1 MVHRYHILPTL
12 NLYRAKSST
21 TATRRTHSPSNLLNH
36 VTIKPFHAAYRPAV
50 HVCLC
55 CAVTSTLDSD
65 FPTATTSGS
74 KSYLISTSFIWM
86 GRPRHVNPHHDEWK
100 VFRHLPSVG
109 HCVSLPSSTLPV
121 HSEKLKHSCWTCW
134 NWMNE
139 WRTKSSFRFCSWHPV
154 VVCVFC
160 CCWKLSCP
168 RSRTTIARLSSVAA
182 SQWGARANLVFELF
196 SALCK

>member
-12 NLYRAKSST
+12 NLYRAKSYT

-74 KSYLISTSFIWM
+74 KSYLISTSFICM

-100 VFRHLPSVG
+100 VFRHLPN
-109 HCVSLPSSTLPV
+109 HPYSLTPRGQSAIVFHYPPPPSPSTP
-121 HSEKLKHSCWTCW
+121 
-134 NWMNE
+134 
-139 WRTKSSFRFCSWHPV
+139 KSSSIH
-154 VVCVFC
+154 
-160 CCWKLSCP
+160 
-168 RSRTTIARLSSVAA
+168 AE
-182 SQWGARANLVFELF
+182 LVETE
-196 SALCK
+196 